1 MVMETA
7 KNKTDQALFNTVLS
21 LADSTLILSHRL
33 SEWCGHGPIIEQD
46 IAMSNIALDLIG
58 EARNFYDYAT
68 KLEGA
73 RKTEDDYAYFRESK
87 EYKNA
92 LLCEQLNGDFAHTV
106 VRQFF
111 FDCWHIHFLDA
122 LRNSPDENLAAIAE
136 KSYMEVSYHIKWSS
150 EWVIRLGDGTEK
162 SKQKMETALKAL
174 WSFSGELLEATEDE
188 KILIAAGIL
197 PDFETLKTVWLE
209 QVTTILT
216 RATLEVPTG
225 KNTAQTGGK
234 TGRHSEY
241 LSYLLAEMQSVQR
254 AYPGL
259 KW

>member
-1 MVMETA
+1 METE
-7 KNKTDQALFNTVLS
+7 KNNVNQALFNTVLS

-58 EARNFYDYAT
+58 ESRNFYDYAA

-73 RKTEDDYAYFRESK
+73 GKTEDDYAYFRESK

-92 LLCEQLNGDFAHTV
+92 LICEQPNGDFAYTV
-106 VRQFF
+106 VRQFL
-111 FDCWHIHFLDA
+111 FDSWHVHFLEA
-122 LRNSPDENLAAIAE
+122 LKNSSDKTLAAIAE
-136 KSYMEVSYHIKWSS
+136 KSFMEVSYHIKWSS
-150 EWVIRLGDGTEK
+150 EWMIRLGDGTET
-162 SKQKMETALKAL
+162 SKQKIEAALKNMWA
-174 WSFSGELLEATEDE
+174 FGGELLEATEDE

-197 PDFETLKTVWLE
+197 PDFEPLKELWMK
-209 QVTTILT
+209 QVEMILT
-216 RATLEVPTG
+216 QATLEVPTTR
-225 KNTAQTGGK
+225 NTIQTGGK
-234 TGRHSEY
+234 TGRHSEH